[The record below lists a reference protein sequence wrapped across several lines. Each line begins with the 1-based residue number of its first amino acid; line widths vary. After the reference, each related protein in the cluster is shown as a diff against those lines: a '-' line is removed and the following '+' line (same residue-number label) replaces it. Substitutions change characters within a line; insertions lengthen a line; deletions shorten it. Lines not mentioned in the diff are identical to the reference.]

1 MIEFVPKYRVFEFDF
16 RFHDVAMLVLGF
28 AEVESSH
35 HGGHNNPEGSFDE
48 VHAWAT
54 SGHNILV
61 NHKFLSR

>member
-1 MIEFVPKYRVFEFDF
+1 
-16 RFHDVAMLVLGF
+16 MLVLGF